1 MLRISSLVAL
11 ALLAACSSG
20 AQKPAELAPAR
31 LSTLSVNTYLWRAAL
46 ETIAFM
52 PITQADA
59 GNGVILTDWYANPQT
74 PTERVKVS
82 VFILDKD
89 LRADALT
96 VSVNR
101 QENQGSGWVDAPLR
115 ADTVQKLEEAILE
128 RARTN
133 RQSVVAER

>member
-1 MLRISSLVAL
+1 MVRIPSLAAL
-11 ALLAACSSG
+11 VLLAACSSG
-20 AQKPAELAPAR
+20 AQKPAELAPAK

-52 PITQADA
+52 PIAQADS

-96 VSVNR
+96 VSANR
-101 QENQGSGWVDAPLR
+101 QENRGGAWVDAPLR

-128 RARTN
+128 RARTI

>member
-1 MLRISSLVAL
+1 MVRISSIAL
-11 ALLAACSSG
+11 LLLAACSSG
-20 AQKPAELAPAR
+20 AQKPAELAPTK

-52 PITQADA
+52 PITQADS

-74 PTERVKVS
+74 PMERVKVS
-82 VFILDKD
+82 IFILDQD

-96 VSVNR
+96 VSANR
-101 QENQGSGWVDAPLR
+101 QENRGGAWVDAPLR

-128 RARTN
+128 RARTI